1 MRVFS
6 RRGFVQMAGAACLT
20 GTLKAMP
27 GNTVAPATYPIQ
39 LGLVVGAKHGEDP
52 AVALARVQKLGFS
65 NCQMSLQGLTID
77 IAPALK
83 LAMAASGVRVTAV
96 MELGPG
102 PMVWDFYHGPLTIG
116 LIPPAT
122 RRARI
127 DALKVAA
134 EVAQAA
140 GIEAVHTHCGFI
152 PENPNDPV
160 YAEAVAA
167 IHEVA
172 AHCKDRNVLFM
183 CETGQETP
191 VTLLRM
197 IQDVGLDNLRV
208 NLDTANLILYG
219 KGNPSDAMDVI
230 GQYVHGLHGK
240 DGLFPTNPR
249 SLGREVPIG
258 QGKVDFRD
266 VMRRL
271 KALNYHGPL
280 TIEREIEG
288 PEQTKDIVASKVYL
302 EKLIAETY
310 AS

>member
-1 MRVFS
+1 VRVLS
-6 RRGFVQMAGAACLT
+6 RRGFVQMAGAACLAST
-20 GTLKAMP
+20 AKAM
-27 GNTVAPATYPIQ
+27 NSSAMAAAAYPIQ
-39 LGLVVGAKHGEDP
+39 LGLVVGTKSGQDP
-52 AVALARVQKLGFS
+52 AVALARVKALGFS
-65 NCQMSLQGLTID
+65 NCQMSFKGLSVD
-77 IAPALK
+77 LAPALQR
-83 LAMAASGVRVTAV
+83 AMAASGVRVTAV

-116 LIPPAT
+116 LIPAST

-127 DALKVAA
+127 DALKLAA
-134 EVAQAA
+134 DLAQTS

-167 IHEVA
+167 IHDVA
-172 AHCKDRNVLFM
+172 AHCKDRGVLFM

-197 IQDVGLDNLRV
+197 IEDVGLDNMRV
-208 NLDTANLILYG
+208 NLDTANLILYD

-230 GQYVHGLHGK
+230 GKYVHGLHGK

-288 PEQTKDIVASKVYL
+288 PEQTEDIVASKVYL